1 MSYAALSTALL
12 RERLRP
18 LRAVCTALAAAVV
31 ACAGLVAGLVPRGWT
46 GPPAKAPFSALSLA
60 LTFFAMILLLL
71 ASRLRGMI
79 LGQARRPGLAPRAA
93 MAPLAPPAPDTG
105 GVLAAAYVRA
115 TLLSFGLL
123 AAVGGAGLAVGLLSG
138 SALYGLVLCGSGFLG
153 MLARWPRAAEVERL
167 ARRLP

>member
-1 MSYAALSTALL
+1 L

-18 LRAVCTALAAAVV
+18 LRVVCTALAAGVL
-31 ACAGLVAGLVPRGWT
+31 ACAGLVAGLVPRGWA

-79 LGQARRPGLAPRAA
+79 LGQARRPALAPRAA
-93 MAPLAPPAPDTG
+93 MSPPAPPAEDNG
-105 GVLAAAYVRA
+105 AMLAAYARA

-138 SALYGLVLCGSGFLG
+138 SALYGLVLCGAGFLG

-167 ARRLP
+167 ARRLS